1 MRTVPREHKRDR
13 EREQYAE
20 AARPPV
26 CAAECGTPAPDVH
39 ARVLRPVR
47 QERRQTLK
55 KKGEELSS
63 ILHLIILSDGKP
75 GHRMSF

>member
-1 MRTVPREHKRDR
+1 MW
-13 EREQYAE
+13 
-20 AARPPV
+20 
-26 CAAECGTPAPDVH
+26 CAGSRWQRA
-39 ARVLRPVR
+39 LRPVR
-47 QERRQTLK
+47 QERGQTLK